1 MFAQNGESPLRSVS
15 HYDKEIKRSTQQL
28 DEIRLELEKGRE
40 KVKQLQK
47 EEGTYLELLQQI
59 EKNISASHTYLNLL
73 DSRID
78 TVTIIIGRLSD
89 SLDYAGRQLA
99 SRQTIMRKRLRQAY
113 MNGPDQ
119 SLRMIFSAES
129 PLDAV
134 NRARYLER
142 LNRYDRE
149 LVDQIETT
157 RRLIDE
163 RKIAQQKEK
172 EHLTALR
179 ESKESERKELVAEEK
194 QRKKTLK
201 EVRQKKESYEKMV
214 KELEAS
220 QRELAAMIKLLERK
234 RKKARASVSRS
245 RIASFTKSKGTLPWP
260 VEGKVLTNFGKVV
273 HPEYK
278 TVIVNNGIDI
288 EAKKG
293 ESVRCVSPGTVI
305 HTGWMRGL
313 GKMVIVD
320 HVGGYLSIYA
330 HLESIDVEND
340 QMVQI
345 DEIVGKVG
353 ETGSLGG
360 AKLHFEIRKSATA
373 LNPIEW
379 LEKR

>member
-1 MFAQNGESPLRSVS
+1 VFAQNGESPLRSVS